1 MHFRDVCTTKNCLC
15 SRSSMLCLGLL
26 PKSSWQFKNEMNVFI
41 SNHSNKES
49 NWCCGI
55 QIGWQWCF
63 GGHLKDASFSFF
75 YVTVPFN
82 KLWQKSVF
90 FFPFFNLLL
99 YYKDSFSPT
108 TMQRRKLGR
117 NEGPF
122 GKVGKAAIV
131 CHSYFLRTCMTIIF
145 FLSSLS
151 AFFFFQSSCTIDV
164 TYFPF
169 DQQTCIM
176 KFGSWTFTGDQVSLT
191 LYNNKDYVD
200 LSDYWKSGTWDI
212 IEVPAYLNV
221 HNASS
226 PNMPTE
232 TDITFY
238 ITIRRKTLFYTVNL
252 ILPTVLISFLCVLV
266 FYLPAEAGEKVTL
279 GISILLS
286 LVVFLLLVSK
296 ILPPTSLVLPLI
308 AKYLLFTFIMNT
320 VSILVTVVIINWNFR
335 YIINQIVEVAWFLN
349 LIDLLAGDQGPTL
362 CPIG

>member
-131 CHSYFLRTCMTIIF
+131 CHSYFLKTCMTILF

-151 AFFFFQSSCTIDV
+151 AFF
-164 TYFPF
+164 
-169 DQQTCIM
+169 
-176 KFGSWTFTGDQVSLT
+176 
-191 LYNNKDYVD
+191 
-200 LSDYWKSGTWDI
+200 
-212 IEVPAYLNV
+212 
-221 HNASS
+221 
-226 PNMPTE
+226 
-232 TDITFY
+232 
-238 ITIRRKTLFYTVNL
+238 
-252 ILPTVLISFLCVLV
+252 SFRAPV
-266 FYLPAEAGEKVTL
+266 
-279 GISILLS
+279 
-286 LVVFLLLVSK
+286 
-296 ILPPTSLVLPLI
+296 
-308 AKYLLFTFIMNT
+308 
-320 VSILVTVVIINWNFR
+320 
-335 YIINQIVEVAWFLN
+335 Q
-349 LIDLLAGDQGPTL
+349 
-362 CPIG
+362 